1 MTSCPTRVLR
11 PRERIRA
18 AVLSALLVLLPCTLS
33 QRAAAWGAPVHVL
46 ICEMAWLQLTPTAKR
61 LVRLIRAGDRGET
74 ESFAQSCV
82 WPDTVRATVHRDSY
96 EYHFTNLARGANGF
110 DPARDCAAFDCVPL
124 AVHRYLRYVLE
135 TGDSER
141 LQLRRAA
148 ALRFVGHFVA
158 DLHQPL
164 HVGVGDDRGGN
175 SIDMQWH
182 GRRTNLHA
190 LFDAELP
197 AAAGLAHASAAA
209 RLVARIDPVRGAQWR
224 QGDVVAWANESFVL
238 ARDRAYPLA
247 RDGQVDAKEQQAIEP
262 MLVEQVQ
269 KASVRLAWLLNEAA
283 LGRFALRSLW

>member
-1 MTSCPTRVLR
+1 MSSCRVHVSR
-11 PRERIRA
+11 RVEPGGA
-18 AVLSALLVLLPCTLS
+18 AVLSALLVLLLCTLS

-46 ICEMAWLQLTPTAKR
+46 ICEMAWLQLTPAAKR
-61 LVRLIRAGDRGET
+61 FVRVIRAGDRDES

-82 WPDTVRATVHRDSY
+82 WPDTVRATKHRDSY
-96 EYHFTNLARGANGF
+96 EYHFVNLARGANGF
-110 DPARDCAAFDCVPL
+110 DPARDCPAFDCVPL

-135 TGDSER
+135 PADSER

-164 HVGVGDDRGGN
+164 HVAYGDDRGGN

-190 LFDAELP
+190 LFDGELA
-197 AAAGLAHASAAA
+197 AAAGVARLSAAA
-209 RLVARIDPVRGAQWR
+209 RLIARIDPVRAAQWR

-247 RDGQVDAKEQQAIEP
+247 RDGQIDAQEQQAIQP
-262 MLVEQVQ
+262 VLVEQVQ

>member
-1 MTSCPTRVLR
+1 MSICPTRFTHR
-11 PRERIRA
+11 RKRTRA
-18 AVLSALLVLLPCTLS
+18 AALAALLVLFLCSWP

-46 ICEMAWLQLTPTAKR
+46 ICEMAWRQLTPAAKR
-61 LVRLIRAGDRGET
+61 FVRAIRAGDRAAS
-74 ESFAQSCV
+74 ESFSQSCV
-82 WPDTVRATVHRDSY
+82 WPDTVREEPHRDSY

-110 DPARDCAAFDCVPL
+110 DPARDCPAFDCVPL
-124 AVHRYLRYVLE
+124 AVHRYLHYVIE
-135 TGDSER
+135 PGDAER

-164 HVGVGDDRGGN
+164 HVGYGDDRGGN
-175 SIDMQWH
+175 SIAMQWH
-182 GRRTNLHA
+182 GGRTNLHA
-190 LFDAELP
+190 LFDTELP
-197 AAAGLAHASAAA
+197 SAAGFARASAAA
-209 RLVARIDPVRGAQWR
+209 RLVARIDPAQAAQWR

-247 RDGQVDAKEQQAIEP
+247 RDGRVDVQEQHALAP
-262 MLVEQVQ
+262 VLLEQVQ